1 MNANELT
8 ILPLES
14 PDWWTTS
21 VDGVWDVVVVGAGHA
36 GAEASL
42 AAARMGARVLV
53 VTATP
58 TAIASMPCN
67 PSIGG
72 PAKGHLVR
80 EIDALGGVMGRAADL
95 TALQIR
101 MLNTGKGPAVRA
113 LRAQCDKH
121 LYASVIGGALL
132 THPGIT
138 IRQGMVTGLVTVDAP
153 SRGIAGLPGRVVVG
167 VVTAAGERYA
177 ARAVILTTG
186 TFLGGRLV
194 CGDTV
199 EAGGRFGE
207 GPSVGLSSH
216 LASLGLTLSRHKTG
230 TPPRVDARTIDFSK
244 STIQPGSD
252 VPLGFAHE
260 SVAGSEVVQ
269 GTPHPA
275 YPGVL
280 TGGWR
285 TQMPCYLVHT
295 NDATHQVVRDNL
307 HRAPMYN
314 GAITAIGPRYC
325 PSFEAKVV
333 RFAEKERH
341 QFFLEPEGFDTEWV
355 YVQGANT
362 SLPEEVQ
369 ASMLATIPALSRATI
384 LRPGYA
390 VEYDYVPAW
399 QTLPSLE
406 SRAGAGLFL
415 AGQINGTSGYEEA
428 AAQGLLAGINATLRG
443 RALRTHGPWTCHAA
457 WTPWLV
463 NRSQAYLG
471 VMIDDL
477 TTQDYDEPYRLHTS
491 RAEYRLLLRHDNAD
505 LRLTPDGVALGLVNP
520 SRGTAVEAK
529 RDRIASALA
538 SLAKSRVVHAHNEAL
553 VALGFPP
560 VLRACT
566 AQEYLCRPDVGIGF
580 IEALGDEAFGLG
592 LPDDVAAHV
601 EVETKYAGY
610 VKRQHDEVARVA
622 GMDGVAIP
630 LTVDFAV
637 MQGLRREAQERL
649 TQYRPMTVGQAS
661 RIAGVTPADVAVL
674 LVRLKAG

>member
-21 VDGVWDVVVVGAGHA
+21 ADGVWDVVVVGAGHA

-121 LYASVIGGALL
+121 LYASVIGDVLL

-138 IRQGMVTGLVTVDAP
+138 IRQGMVTGLVTVD
-153 SRGIAGLPGRVVVG
+153 
-167 VVTAAGERYA
+167 
-177 ARAVILTTG
+177 ILTTG
-186 TFLGGRLV
+186 TFLDGRLV

-207 GPSVGLSSH
+207 GPSLGLSSH

-260 SVAGSEVVQ
+260 AVAGSEVVQ
-269 GTPHPA
+269 GIPHPA
-275 YPGVL
+275 YPGVV

-285 TQMPCYLVHT
+285 
-295 NDATHQVVRDNL
+295 
-307 HRAPMYN
+307 
-314 GAITAIGPRYC
+314 TAIGPRYC

-341 QFFLEPEGFDTEWV
+341 QFFLEPEGFDTEWI

-505 LRLTPDGVALGLVNP
+505 LRLTPEGVALGLVNP
-520 SRGTAVEAK
+520 SRGAAVEAK

-580 IEALGDEAFGLG
+580 VEALGDEAFGLG

-630 LTVDFAV
+630 LTVDFA
-637 MQGLRREAQERL
+637 E
-649 TQYRPMTVGQAS
+649 YRPMTVGQAS

>member
-1 MNANELT
+1 
-8 ILPLES
+8 
-14 PDWWTTS
+14 
-21 VDGVWDVVVVGAGHA
+21 
-36 GAEASL
+36 
-42 AAARMGARVLV
+42 
-53 VTATP
+53 
-58 TAIASMPCN
+58 
-67 PSIGG
+67 
-72 PAKGHLVR
+72 
-80 EIDALGGVMGRAADL
+80 
-95 TALQIR
+95 
-101 MLNTGKGPAVRA
+101 
-113 LRAQCDKH
+113 
-121 LYASVIGGALL
+121 
-132 THPGIT
+132 
-138 IRQGMVTGLVTVDAP
+138 
-153 SRGIAGLPGRVVVG
+153 
-167 VVTAAGERYA
+167 
-177 ARAVILTTG
+177 
-186 TFLGGRLV
+186 
-194 CGDTV
+194 
-199 EAGGRFGE
+199 
-207 GPSVGLSSH
+207 
-216 LASLGLTLSRHKTG
+216 
-230 TPPRVDARTIDFSK
+230 
-244 STIQPGSD
+244 
-252 VPLGFAHE
+252 
-260 SVAGSEVVQ
+260 
-269 GTPHPA
+269 
-275 YPGVL
+275 
-280 TGGWR
+280 
-285 TQMPCYLVHT
+285 
-295 NDATHQVVRDNL
+295 
-307 HRAPMYN
+307 
-314 GAITAIGPRYC
+314 
-325 PSFEAKVV
+325 
-333 RFAEKERH
+333 
-341 QFFLEPEGFDTEWV
+341 
-355 YVQGANT
+355 
-362 SLPEEVQ
+362 
-369 ASMLATIPALSRATI
+369 MLATIPALSRATI

-463 NRSQAYLG
+463 NRSQSYLG

-505 LRLTPDGVALGLVNP
+505 LRLTPEGVALGLVNP

-580 IEALGDEAFGLG
+580 VEALGDEAFGLG

>member
-1 MNANELT
+1 M
-8 ILPLES
+8 
-14 PDWWTTS
+14 
-21 VDGVWDVVVVGAGHA
+21 
-36 GAEASL
+36 
-42 AAARMGARVLV
+42 
-53 VTATP
+53 
-58 TAIASMPCN
+58 
-67 PSIGG
+67 
-72 PAKGHLVR
+72 
-80 EIDALGGVMGRAADL
+80 
-95 TALQIR
+95 Q
-101 MLNTGKGPAVRA
+101 
-113 LRAQCDKH
+113 
-121 LYASVIGGALL
+121 
-132 THPGIT
+132 GI
-138 IRQGMVTGLVTVDAP
+138 
-153 SRGIAGLPGRVVVG
+153 
-167 VVTAAGERYA
+167 
-177 ARAVILTTG
+177 
-186 TFLGGRLV
+186 
-194 CGDTV
+194 
-199 EAGGRFGE
+199 
-207 GPSVGLSSH
+207 
-216 LASLGLTLSRHKTG
+216 
-230 TPPRVDARTIDFSK
+230 
-244 STIQPGSD
+244 
-252 VPLGFAHE
+252 
-260 SVAGSEVVQ
+260 
-269 GTPHPA
+269 PHPA
-275 YPGVL
+275 YPGVV

-580 IEALGDEAFGLG
+580 VEALGDEAFGLG